1 MKFTAHALVLSAA
14 LAAAFPA
21 FSAVEVKGVK
31 FGDTYQ
37 VANQNL
43 VLNGAGVR
51 VKVIVNVYAAGLYV
65 AKKDSNAAGVINQPG
80 AKSMQMTLLRDL
92 TGEDFAE
99 AMIAGFKKN
108 ASAAEMS
115 KYQSR
120 LDELLALM
128 KSLGSVSKGTSIHM
142 NLIPGSGTRVL
153 IAGSQKGKDIQG
165 DDFYNALLKIWLGN
179 SPVDS
184 DLKEE
189 LLGG

>member
-1 MKFTAHALVLSAA
+1 MKFTAHALILSAA

-31 FGDTYQ
+31 FNDTYQ

-65 AKKDSNAAGVINQPG
+65 TKKDTSATGVIGQGG

-92 TGEDFAE
+92 TGEDFAQ
-99 AMIAGFKKN
+99 AMISGFKKN
-108 ASAAEMS
+108 VSSAELS

-120 LDELLALM
+120 LDELLTLM
-128 KSLGSVSKGTSIHM
+128 KSRGSVSKGTTIHM
-142 NLIPGSGTRVL
+142 NLIPGAGTRVL
-153 IAGSQKGKDIQG
+153 IAGSQKGRDIQG

-179 SPVDS
+179 SPVDD